1 MIYVYDLSWLSCHI
15 WIRIWSHMTLYHY
28 ILIGFLDFHCSQ
40 RIYQWKPATWTPKR
54 CPRSSLQTCQRRR
67 CYRSKDD
74 GMGWCPR
81 WIFSETMMWFFS
93 RMTMMPVIMPV
104 MLQFPSQSGSLL
116 HVLYPAVGH
125 QFFCFVG
132 GILCEHGSC
141 LQDFFFIILYRSN
154 GSFRNWEDDDISSK
168 NHPEQW
174 VLLITLSEGHRYRL
188 TAATRWEARRWPD
201 FHWDSWFPKKMR
213 WIFSQGL
220 YYWVPPWWSII
231 IYPDYRSSPN
241 PGQRATLE

>member
-1 MIYVYDLSWLSCHI
+1 MYMICHDYHI

-116 HVLYPAVGH
+116 HVWYPAVGH
-125 QFFCFVG
+125 QFFLFRG
-132 GILCEHGSC
+132 WNSLWTWQLSSG
-141 LQDFFFIILYRSN
+141 FFFHHLVQKQWEFQELGGWWYILQKSP
-154 GSFRNWEDDDISSK
+154 GAMSFT
-168 NHPEQW
+168 NHPFRGSSLQADSSDA
-174 VLLITLSEGHRYRL
+174 LGSSALAGLPLGQLI
-188 TAATRWEARRWPD
+188 P
-201 FHWDSWFPKKMR
+201 
-213 WIFSQGL
+213 
-220 YYWVPPWWSII
+220 
-231 IYPDYRSSPN
+231 
-241 PGQRATLE
+241 